1 MYGIIC
7 SRGCT
12 PLPSLPPARARP
24 SLRAARVSTPASA
37 RLVTR
42 MATLP
47 SGLKLDVTKN
57 CEAWPPAPLPA
68 DLASMTT
75 EEYVRQLAHTVWNA
89 FVAEP
94 ELFALTEEACQR
106 FMQST
111 DPSYLTVDFDIS
123 AGPPPRRDYD
133 TGEVTR
139 PARARPCPSETAD
152 LLAHKDSGVICTIRL
167 RSDVDCP
174 MFLRSTT
181 MHELAHALRRL
192 AFWRSHVLPDSTEM
206 PHPMPTPTVAPFT
219 HDESVR
225 DALLAA
231 LKGREPDLWDLMLF
245 NDEAVASETG
255 IHSGYVAEHLLNGGV
270 VVCLLQEPQGLS
282 NTDGSAGA
290 PQALRFALI
299 RTRKVV
305 VEGPSNELMAEWE
318 GRLVL
323 MNDVDI
329 EKVKARPLLRWRAP
343 RNSVRVR
350 GACFAGGSPYARVC
364 PRMTDQQIEEMHSGV
379 PEVRPAGT
387 WQREELPSPTPP
399 PSPPSDRVA
408 ELSESARCLKF
419 D

>member
-1 MYGIIC
+1 
-7 SRGCT
+7 
-12 PLPSLPPARARP
+12 
-24 SLRAARVSTPASA
+24 
-37 RLVTR
+37 

-47 SGLKLDVTKN
+47 PGLKLQVTMN
-57 CEAWPPAPLPA
+57 CVAWPPPPLPA
-68 DLASMTT
+68 ALASMMTK
-75 EEYVRQLAHTVWNA
+75 EYVGQLALTVWNA

-94 ELFALTEEACQR
+94 ALFALTEEACQR
-106 FMQST
+106 FMQSAV
-111 DPSYLTVDFDIS
+111 PSYLTVDFDIS
-123 AGPPPRRDYD
+123 AGPRRDYN
-133 TGEVTR
+133 TGEETR
-139 PARARPCPSETAD
+139 PAHARLCPSQTAD
-152 LLAHKDSGVICTIRL
+152 LVAHKDSGVICTIRL

-174 MFLRSTT
+174 MLLRSTT

-192 AFWRSHVLPDSTEM
+192 AYWRSHVLPDSTET
-206 PHPMPTPTVAPFT
+206 PNPMPTPTVVPFT

-225 DALLAA
+225 VALLAA
-231 LKGREPDLWDLMLF
+231 LKGRDLWELMLL
-245 NDEAVASETG
+245 NDEAVANETG
-255 IHSGYVAEHLLNGGV
+255 IHSGYVVEHLLNGGI
-270 VVCLLQEPQGLS
+270 VVCLLEEAQELS
-282 NTDGSAGA
+282 NADGSAGA
-290 PQALRFALI
+290 PQALRFALV

-305 VEGPSNELMAEWE
+305 VEGPSNEFMAEWE
-318 GRLVL
+318 GWMVL

-350 GACFAGGSPYARVC
+350 DACFAGGSPYARVC